1 MDTKHHLRDRIDH
14 YDLLLATAKKSK
26 SSPLHAY
33 IDFIQD
39 LKKECSDHLHQL
51 KEIDAMA
58 AIEARTS
65 AGLFQLIG

>member
-1 MDTKHHLRDRIDH
+1 
-14 YDLLLATAKKSK
+14 LATAKKSK